1 MNFDRI
7 ELSPNIH
14 LNYAYS
20 DRFKTDGLSLYFL
33 LPLGCDTISCDS
45 LLPEVLRM
53 GSESAPTLRKM
64 TCRAQ
69 ELYDTSI
76 TVAHYNLGS
85 QKIILFSADM
95 LSSAFLPKET
105 DLLPQT
111 AEFLNDLIFHPYFEN
126 GHFSEKYVAL
136 RKKALIDAV
145 RAEINHKGTYA
156 LLRCRAAMC
165 EGTVGAY
172 LPYGNEEMVSSVTSE
187 GLTAR
192 YKDVLKTAEI
202 ECFYEG
208 RATKKE
214 VIAALSFLSSCA
226 NVPMNAPNAFPPV
239 PRKET
244 VCRLEES
251 VHAMQARLVIGMR
264 YEPPK
269 TKEELSSFLLMLEL
283 LAYSPIA
290 KLFTRV
296 REKLGLCY
304 SCSAVND
311 SMRGMLFLT
320 AGIDTDNHEKAERA
334 MLAQVRAIGRKR
346 FTEFEFSSAK
356 KSLITSLTSLSDM
369 PDSLELFLLRRRMMG
384 FATTLE
390 EEIARIEAV
399 TEKDVAAAARKLWPD
414 TVFLLR
420 ADRCE
425 KEASNDEDE

>member
-1 MNFDRI
+1 MNFDRT
-7 ELSPNIH
+7 ELSPNVH

-33 LPLGCDTISCDS
+33 LPLACDTISADS

-53 GSESAPTLRKM
+53 GSESMPTPRKM

-69 ELYDTSI
+69 ELYDTSV
-76 TVAHYNLGS
+76 TVAHYNLGNR
-85 QKIILFSADM
+85 KILLFSADM
-95 LSSAFLPKET
+95 LSSAFLPQGT
-105 DLLPQT
+105 DLLKPT
-111 AEFLNDLIFHPYFEN
+111 AEFLHELIFRPYFEN
-126 GHFSEKYVAL
+126 GKFSEKYVNL

-172 LPYGNEEMVSSVTSE
+172 LPYGNEEMIASVTSE
-187 GLTAR
+187 SLTAR
-192 YKDVLKTAEI
+192 YGEVLECAEI
-202 ECFYEG
+202 ECYYEG
-208 RATKKE
+208 RAKKADVE
-214 VIAALSFLSSCA
+214 KALSFLCNGKKA
-226 NVPMNAPNAFPPV
+226 K
-239 PRKET
+239 KELLCEWQT
-244 VCRLEES
+244 AQKKEAVRRIEET

-264 YEPPK
+264 YTKPK
-269 TKEELSSFLLMLEL
+269 TKEELSAFLLMLEL
-283 LAYSPIA
+283 LAYSPVA

-311 SMRGMLFLT
+311 SARGMLFLT
-320 AGIDTDNHEKAERA
+320 AGIDTDRHEKAERA
-334 MLAQVRAIGRKR
+334 MIAQVRAIGRKR

-356 KSLITSLTSLSDM
+356 KGLIASLSSLADM

-390 EEIARIEAV
+390 EAIAHIEAV
-399 TEKDVAAAARKLWPD
+399 SEKEVASAARKLSED

-420 ADRCE
+420 ADMKGE
-425 KEASNDEDE
+425 EAGEDDE